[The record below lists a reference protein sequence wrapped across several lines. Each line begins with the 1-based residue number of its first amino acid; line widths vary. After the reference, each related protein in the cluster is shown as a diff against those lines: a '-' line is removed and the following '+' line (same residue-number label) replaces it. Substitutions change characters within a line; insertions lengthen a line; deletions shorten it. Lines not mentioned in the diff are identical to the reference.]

1 MARKKKQ
8 KTQQHRKK
16 QRERERERKKA
27 AKNACN
33 RQKKDPTDRQ
43 TIRVQC
49 TAAPKHNG
57 VKLVV
62 FFLFSHF
69 LARTQ
74 PHFHQQL
81 FPADFPVLLT
91 FVNYIC
97 QKQTRGSPEY
107 WQSYTP
113 HVGHK
118 IRPSSKTIYRT
129 TLPK

>member
-1 MARKKKQ
+1 MARKKKTKKNPTTQ
-8 KTQQHRKK
+8 KETKRK
-16 QRERERERKKA
+16 RERKKESS
-27 AKNACN
+27 KECLQQTEK
-33 RQKKDPTDRQ
+33 RSDRQ
-43 TIRVQC
+43 IIRVQC

-57 VKLVV
+57 VKLAV

-97 QKQTRGSPEY
+97 QKQTRGSPDY

-129 TLPK
+129 KLPK